1 MKLANSCCGLR
12 CDLDCDQRDRLAV
25 LMAGIEKSGLGIVVP
40 RVCDCL
46 RIFAL
51 VHCVF
56 NRFAQATPG

>member
-1 MKLANSCCGLR
+1 MKLANSCCGSRRDLRCDLR

-46 RIFAL
+46 RWFVI
-51 VHCVF
+51 V
-56 NRFAQATPG
+56 